1 MSIQNLI
8 SEDIK
13 KAMLAREVDKLAA
26 LRSVKSAI
34 LLEASKDGSSEISD
48 DIALK
53 IIIKLVKQRKD
64 SAQIYKEQNRHDLE
78 SDELKQLEY
87 LELYLPKQLSK
98 DKIEIIIVSTIA
110 TTRLEKIILV
120 LLCGVSEILTKLFP
134 RIRKSKN
141 SLYRGGNI
149 TMDPRIKINPGKDHI
164 S

>member
-26 LRSVKSAI
+26 LRSVKAAI
-34 LLEASKDGSSEISD
+34 LLEASKDGSSEVSD

-64 SAQIYKEQNRHDLE
+64 SAQIYNEQNRHDLE

-87 LELYLPKQLSK
+87 LELYLPEQLSK
-98 DKIEIIIVSTIA
+98 DKIEIIIT
-110 TTRLEKIILV
+110 KIIIDVNASSMKDMGRVMGLASKE
-120 LLCGVSEILTKLFP
+120 LGGKADGKL
-134 RIRKSKN
+134 IAQIVKEKLS
-141 SLYRGGNI
+141 
-149 TMDPRIKINPGKDHI
+149 
-164 S
+164 

>member
-26 LRSVKSAI
+26 LRSVKAAI
-34 LLEASKDGSSEISD
+34 LLEASKDGSSEVSD

-87 LELYLPKQLSK
+87 LELYLPEQLSK
-98 DKIEIIIVSTIA
+98 DKIEIIIT
-110 TTRLEKIILV
+110 KIIVDVNAISMKDMGRVMGLASKE
-120 LLCGVSEILTKLFP
+120 LGGKADGKL
-134 RIRKSKN
+134 IAQIVKENLS
-141 SLYRGGNI
+141 
-149 TMDPRIKINPGKDHI
+149 
-164 S
+164 

>member
-64 SAQIYKEQNRHDLE
+64 SAQIYKEQNRPDLE
-78 SDELKQLEY
+78 SDELKQLKY
-87 LELYLPKQLSK
+87 LEFYLPEQLSN
-98 DKIEIIIVSTIA
+98 DEIETIVNKIIVDNNASSMKDMGRVMSVATKKLSGLADGKLIA
-110 TTRLEKIILV
+110 ALV
-120 LLCGVSEILTKLFP
+120 RNKLQ
-134 RIRKSKN
+134 
-141 SLYRGGNI
+141 
-149 TMDPRIKINPGKDHI
+149 
-164 S
+164 

>member
-64 SAQIYKEQNRHDLE
+64 SAQIYKEQNRPDLE
-78 SDELKQLEY
+78 SDELKQLKY
-87 LELYLPKQLSK
+87 LEFYLPEQLSN
-98 DKIEIIIVSTIA
+98 DEIETIVSKIIVDNNASSMKDMGRVMGLASKVLSGKADGKLIA
-110 TTRLEKIILV
+110 QIVKEKL
-120 LLCGVSEILTKLFP
+120 S
-134 RIRKSKN
+134 
-141 SLYRGGNI
+141 
-149 TMDPRIKINPGKDHI
+149 
-164 S
+164 

>member
-64 SAQIYKEQNRHDLE
+64 SAQIYKEQNRPDLE
-78 SDELKQLEY
+78 SDELKQLKY
-87 LELYLPKQLSK
+87 LEFYLPEQLSN
-98 DKIEIIIVSTIA
+98 DEIETIVN
-110 TTRLEKIILV
+110 KIIGDNNASSTKDMGRVMGMASKV
-120 LLCGVSEILTKLFP
+120 LGGKADGKL
-134 RIRKSKN
+134 IAQIVKEKLS
-141 SLYRGGNI
+141 
-149 TMDPRIKINPGKDHI
+149 
-164 S
+164 

>member
-26 LRSVKSAI
+26 LRSVKAAI
-34 LLEASKDGSSEISD
+34 LLEASKDGSSAVSD

-87 LELYLPKQLSK
+87 LELYLPEQLSA
-98 DKIEIIIVSTIA
+98 DKLEIIIT
-110 TTRLEKIILV
+110 KIIVDVNASSMKDMGRVMGLASKE
-120 LLCGVSEILTKLFP
+120 LGGKADGKL
-134 RIRKSKN
+134 IAQIVKEKLS
-141 SLYRGGNI
+141 
-149 TMDPRIKINPGKDHI
+149 
-164 S
+164 

>member
-87 LELYLPKQLSK
+87 LELYLPEQLSK
-98 DKIEIIIVSTIA
+98 DKIEIIIT
-110 TTRLEKIILV
+110 KIIVDFNASSMKDMGRVMGLASKE
-120 LLCGVSEILTKLFP
+120 LGGKADGKL
-134 RIRKSKN
+134 IAQIVKEKLS
-141 SLYRGGNI
+141 
-149 TMDPRIKINPGKDHI
+149 
-164 S
+164 

>member
-64 SAQIYKEQNRHDLE
+64 SAQIYNEQNRPDLE
-78 SDELKQLEY
+78 SDELKQLKY
-87 LELYLPKQLSK
+87 LEFYLPEQLSN
-98 DKIEIIIVSTIA
+98 DEIETIVNKIIVDNNASSMKDMGRVMGLASKVLGGKADGKLIA
-110 TTRLEKIILV
+110 QIVKEKL
-120 LLCGVSEILTKLFP
+120 S
-134 RIRKSKN
+134 
-141 SLYRGGNI
+141 
-149 TMDPRIKINPGKDHI
+149 
-164 S
+164 

>member
-48 DIALK
+48 DVALK

-64 SAQIYKEQNRHDLE
+64 SAQIYKEQNRPDLE
-78 SDELKQLEY
+78 SDELKQLKY
-87 LELYLPKQLSK
+87 LEFYLPEQLSN
-98 DKIEIIIVSTIA
+98 DEIETIVNKIIVDNNASSMKDMGRVMGLASKVLGGKADGKLIA
-110 TTRLEKIILV
+110 QIVKEKL
-120 LLCGVSEILTKLFP
+120 S
-134 RIRKSKN
+134 
-141 SLYRGGNI
+141 
-149 TMDPRIKINPGKDHI
+149 
-164 S
+164 

>member
-26 LRSVKSAI
+26 LRSVKAAI
-34 LLEASKDGSSEISD
+34 LLEASKDGSSEVSD

-87 LELYLPKQLSK
+87 LELYLPEQLSM
-98 DKIEIIIVSTIA
+98 DKIEIIIT
-110 TTRLEKIILV
+110 KIIVDVNASSMKDMGRVMGLASKE
-120 LLCGVSEILTKLFP
+120 LGGKADGKL
-134 RIRKSKN
+134 IAQIVKEKLS
-141 SLYRGGNI
+141 
-149 TMDPRIKINPGKDHI
+149 
-164 S
+164 

>member
-64 SAQIYKEQNRHDLE
+64 SAQIYKEQNRPDLE
-78 SDELKQLEY
+78 SDELKQLKY
-87 LELYLPKQLSK
+87 LEFYLPEQLSN
-98 DKIEIIIVSTIA
+98 DEIETIVNKIIVDNNASSMKDMGRIMGLASKVLGGKADGKFIA
-110 TTRLEKIILV
+110 QIVKEKL
-120 LLCGVSEILTKLFP
+120 S
-134 RIRKSKN
+134 
-141 SLYRGGNI
+141 
-149 TMDPRIKINPGKDHI
+149 
-164 S
+164 

>member
-64 SAQIYKEQNRHDLE
+64 SAQIYKEQNRPDLE
-78 SDELKQLEY
+78 NDELKQLKY
-87 LELYLPKQLSK
+87 LEFYLPEQLSN
-98 DKIEIIIVSTIA
+98 DEIEAIVNKIIVDNNASSMKDMGRVMGLASKVLGGKADGKLIA
-110 TTRLEKIILV
+110 QIVKEKL
-120 LLCGVSEILTKLFP
+120 S
-134 RIRKSKN
+134 
-141 SLYRGGNI
+141 
-149 TMDPRIKINPGKDHI
+149 
-164 S
+164 

>member
-13 KAMLAREVDKLAA
+13 KAMLGRKVDKLAA

-64 SAQIYKEQNRHDLE
+64 SAQIYKEQNRPDLE
-78 SDELKQLEY
+78 SDELKQLKY
-87 LELYLPKQLSK
+87 LEFYLPEQLSN
-98 DKIEIIIVSTIA
+98 DEIETIVNKIIVDNNASSMKDMGRVMGLASKVLGGKADGKLIA
-110 TTRLEKIILV
+110 QIVKEKL
-120 LLCGVSEILTKLFP
+120 S
-134 RIRKSKN
+134 
-141 SLYRGGNI
+141 
-149 TMDPRIKINPGKDHI
+149 
-164 S
+164 

>member
-26 LRSVKSAI
+26 LRSVKAAI
-34 LLEASKDGSSEISD
+34 LLEASKDGSSEVSD

-87 LELYLPKQLSK
+87 LELYLPEQLSK
-98 DKIEIIIVSTIA
+98 DKIEIIIS
-110 TTRLEKIILV
+110 KIIVDVNASSMKDMGRVMGLASKE
-120 LLCGVSEILTKLFP
+120 LGGKADGKL
-134 RIRKSKN
+134 IAQIVKEKLS
-141 SLYRGGNI
+141 
-149 TMDPRIKINPGKDHI
+149 
-164 S
+164 

>member
-64 SAQIYKEQNRHDLE
+64 SAQIYKEQNRPDLE
-78 SDELKQLEY
+78 SDELKQLKY
-87 LELYLPKQLSK
+87 LEFYLPEQLSN
-98 DKIEIIIVSTIA
+98 DEIETIVN
-110 TTRLEKIILV
+110 KIIFDNNASSMKDMGRVMGLASKV
-120 LLCGVSEILTKLFP
+120 LGGKADGKL
-134 RIRKSKN
+134 IAQIVKEKLS
-141 SLYRGGNI
+141 
-149 TMDPRIKINPGKDHI
+149 
-164 S
+164 

>member
-64 SAQIYKEQNRHDLE
+64 SAQIYKEQNRPDLE
-78 SDELKQLEY
+78 SDELKQLKY
-87 LELYLPKQLSK
+87 LEFYLPEQLSN
-98 DKIEIIIVSTIA
+98 DEIETIVNKIIVDNNASSMKDMGRVMGLASKVLGGKADGKLIA
-110 TTRLEKIILV
+110 QIVKA
-120 LLCGVSEILTKLFP
+120 KL
-134 RIRKSKN
+134 S
-141 SLYRGGNI
+141 
-149 TMDPRIKINPGKDHI
+149 
-164 S
+164 

>member
-26 LRSVKSAI
+26 LRSVKAAI

-87 LELYLPKQLSK
+87 LELYLPEQLST
-98 DKIEIIIVSTIA
+98 DKIEIIIT
-110 TTRLEKIILV
+110 KIIVDVNASSMKDMGRVMGLASKE
-120 LLCGVSEILTKLFP
+120 LGGKADGKL
-134 RIRKSKN
+134 IAQIVKEKLS
-141 SLYRGGNI
+141 
-149 TMDPRIKINPGKDHI
+149 
-164 S
+164 

>member
-26 LRSVKSAI
+26 LRSVKAAI
-34 LLEASKDGSSEISD
+34 LLEASKDGSSKISD

-87 LELYLPKQLSK
+87 LELYLPEQLSK
-98 DKIEIIIVSTIA
+98 DKIEIIIT
-110 TTRLEKIILV
+110 KIIVDVNASSMKDMGRVMGLASKE
-120 LLCGVSEILTKLFP
+120 LGGKADGKL
-134 RIRKSKN
+134 IAQIVKEKLS
-141 SLYRGGNI
+141 
-149 TMDPRIKINPGKDHI
+149 
-164 S
+164 

>member
-64 SAQIYKEQNRHDLE
+64 SAQIYKEQNRPDLE
-78 SDELKQLEY
+78 SDELKQLKY
-87 LELYLPKQLSK
+87 LEFYLPEQLSN
-98 DKIEIIIVSTIA
+98 DEIEIIVN
-110 TTRLEKIILV
+110 KIIVDNNARSMKDMGRIMGLASKV
-120 LLCGVSEILTKLFP
+120 LGGKADGKFIAQIVKEKL
-134 RIRKSKN
+134 S
-141 SLYRGGNI
+141 
-149 TMDPRIKINPGKDHI
+149 
-164 S
+164 

>member
-26 LRSVKSAI
+26 LRSVKAAI

-64 SAQIYKEQNRHDLE
+64 SAQIYKEQNRPDLE
-78 SDELKQLEY
+78 SDELKQLKY
-87 LELYLPKQLSK
+87 LEFYLPEQLSN
-98 DKIEIIIVSTIA
+98 DEIETIVNKIIVDNNASSMKDMGRVMGLASKVLGGKADGKLIA
-110 TTRLEKIILV
+110 QIVKEKL
-120 LLCGVSEILTKLFP
+120 S
-134 RIRKSKN
+134 
-141 SLYRGGNI
+141 
-149 TMDPRIKINPGKDHI
+149 
-164 S
+164 

>member
-26 LRSVKSAI
+26 LRSVKAAI
-34 LLEASKDGSSEISD
+34 LLEATKDGSSEVSD

-87 LELYLPKQLSK
+87 LELYLPEQLSM
-98 DKIEIIIVSTIA
+98 DKIEIIIT
-110 TTRLEKIILV
+110 KIIVDINASSMKDMGRVMGLASKE
-120 LLCGVSEILTKLFP
+120 LGGKADGKL
-134 RIRKSKN
+134 IAQIVKEKLS
-141 SLYRGGNI
+141 
-149 TMDPRIKINPGKDHI
+149 
-164 S
+164 

>member
-64 SAQIYKEQNRHDLE
+64 SAQIYKEQNRPDLE
-78 SDELKQLEY
+78 SDELKQLKY
-87 LELYLPKQLSK
+87 LEFYLPEQLSN
-98 DKIEIIIVSTIA
+98 DEIETIVNKIIVDNNASSIKDMGRVMGLASKVLGGKADGKLIA
-110 TTRLEKIILV
+110 QIVKEKL
-120 LLCGVSEILTKLFP
+120 S
-134 RIRKSKN
+134 
-141 SLYRGGNI
+141 
-149 TMDPRIKINPGKDHI
+149 
-164 S
+164 

>member
-26 LRSVKSAI
+26 LRSVKAAI
-34 LLEASKDGSSEISD
+34 LLESSKDGSSEVSD

-87 LELYLPKQLSK
+87 LELYLPEQLSA
-98 DKIEIIIVSTIA
+98 DKIEIIIT
-110 TTRLEKIILV
+110 KIIVDVNASSMKDMGRVMGLASKE
-120 LLCGVSEILTKLFP
+120 LGGKADGKLMAQ
-134 RIRKSKN
+134 IVKEKLS
-141 SLYRGGNI
+141 
-149 TMDPRIKINPGKDHI
+149 
-164 S
+164 